1 MPNAAGNSVI
11 AVSILVTAL
20 EAVGNSV
27 RRIAARTA
35 ALGAQRKLI
44 DVLVGFRFC
53 PKSDLPDTVGRR
65 AVAGVLSGLRDREP
79 GARKMHGDLADGG
92 VATLDDDF
100 IDA

>member
-53 PKSDLPDTVGRR
+53 PRPWKN
-65 AVAGVLSGLRDREP
+65 AAYEF
-79 GARKMHGDLADGG
+79 GAALCFAAFGAETPIR
-92 VATLDDDF
+92 
-100 IDA
+100 